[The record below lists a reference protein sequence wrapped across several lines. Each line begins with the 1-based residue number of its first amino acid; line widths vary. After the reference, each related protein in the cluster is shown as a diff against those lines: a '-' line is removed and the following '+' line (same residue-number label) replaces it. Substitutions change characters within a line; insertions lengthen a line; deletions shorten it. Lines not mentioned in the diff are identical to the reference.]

1 MGKPITPFVGCDV
14 FVKNNKDE
22 VLLIQ
27 RADNGLWA
35 LPGGCHDLG
44 ETPAKCA
51 VRECK
56 EETGY
61 KISISRLLGA
71 WSSNCYEYLN
81 YPWKNN
87 EFCHLVFEGVVIGGD
102 AEISAETIKVGWF
115 KENQLPELSDGHLTR
130 ILFGFKAKKKG
141 FEAYYE

>member
-1 MGKPITPFVGCDV
+1 MHYKPNIKTKP
-14 FVKNNKDE
+14 VKTRPNSYRSNQQFIIKTF
-22 VLLIQ
+22 Q
-27 RADNGLWA
+27 S
-35 LPGGCHDLG
+35 HDLG

>member
-1 MGKPITPFVGCDV
+1 MDV
-14 FVKNNKDE
+14 
-22 VLLIQ
+22 L
-27 RADNGLWA
+27 
-35 LPGGCHDLG
+35 HDLG

-61 KISISRLLGA
+61 KISISRLLAA